1 MFLGCASNFE
11 SRSGIKVN
19 QSVMKNRNSL
29 AGWLSYGMALAAWKP
44 VNDTSGKLNF
54 YEREVYA
61 RESTALIWQDLKK
74 DGKKLPDPDLDA
86 LVLITKSGF
95 IREYVWVFLR
105 QPNWILP
112 DGLKLHKFTDWIKTN
127 LPNHKPVINPGVS
140 LE

>member
-1 MFLGCASNFE
+1 LKLFIVGLLVVMFLGCASNFE

-95 IREYVWVFLR
+95 I
-105 QPNWILP
+105 
-112 DGLKLHKFTDWIKTN
+112 IKATQ
-127 LPNHKPVINPGVS
+127 LDSSRWAEIT
-140 LE
+140 